1 MKPGRRGSGRG
12 LRELRVKVR
21 TARGRKLS
29 SSRWLSR
36 QLNDPYV
43 RMARAD
49 GYRARSAYKL
59 RDLDDRYGFLF
70 PGARVL
76 DLGCAP
82 GGWTMV
88 AVERVNAQGGRPA
101 AKAGRVIGIDLLEVD
116 PIPGAELHVL
126 DFLSDGAP
134 ERIKCLAGAAVDVV
148 LSDMAAPSS
157 GHRQTD
163 HLRIM
168 ALCEAVT
175 EFSLRVLAHRG
186 TLVVKVL
193 SGGAESG
200 LYATLNRGFGQVV
213 TAKPPS
219 SRPGSSEKYVV
230 ATGFRGPRAK

>member
-12 LRELRVKVR
+12 ARELRVKVR

-29 SSRWLSR
+29 SARWLSR

-43 RMARAD
+43 RRARAD

-59 RDLDDRYGFLF
+59 SELDDRFGFLF

-82 GGWTMV
+82 GGWTKV
-88 AVERVNAQGGRPA
+88 AVERANARRCQPGKR
-101 AKAGRVIGIDLLEVD
+101 AGRVIGIDLLEVD

-126 DFLSDGAP
+126 DFLAEGAP
-134 ERIKCLAGAAVDVV
+134 EKLERLACAPVDVV

-163 HLRIM
+163 HLRII

-175 EFSLRVLAHRG
+175 EFSLRVLARRG
-186 TLVVKVL
+186 SLVVKVL
-193 SGGAESG
+193 SGGAESD
-200 LYATLNRGFGQVV
+200 LYATLNRSFERVA
-213 TAKPPS
+213 TAKPPA
-219 SRPGSSEKYVV
+219 SRAGSSEKYVV
-230 ATGFRGPRAK
+230 AIGFRGDPEG